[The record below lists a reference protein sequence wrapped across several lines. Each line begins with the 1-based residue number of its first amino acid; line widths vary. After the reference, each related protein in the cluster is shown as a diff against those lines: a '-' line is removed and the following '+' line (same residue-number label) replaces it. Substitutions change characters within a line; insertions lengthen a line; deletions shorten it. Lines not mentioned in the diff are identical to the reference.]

1 MDSTAGRAER
11 SAGPAQRA
19 PGAPFALPARTVAF
33 LGTYVRANLA
43 AAMEYRASFITQCL
57 GMMLND
63 AIMFVFWWLYFERFP
78 AVRGWELRDI
88 VMLWAVV
95 ATSFGLAVTLFGN
108 GSRLAGLIVQGQ
120 LDYYLALPRNVLL
133 HVLVSR
139 MSLPGWGDV
148 AFGLAAF
155 VLAGRLDPATIVL
168 FLVLVGASMAVFL
181 AFQVLAGSLAFF
193 IGNAEIAA
201 SQAQNTLITL
211 SLYPGSLFRGWTKLL
226 LFTVLPAAFTAHV
239 PVELLRRFDPL
250 WLAALLAFAT
260 GAVILAMAIFRL
272 GLRRYES
279 GNLITLRS

>member
-1 MDSTAGRAER
+1 MAGR
-11 SAGPAQRA
+11 SAALA
-19 PGAPFALPARTVAF
+19 LGASAAVWARLARTLAF
-33 LGTYVRANLA
+33 LGAYLRVNLA

-63 AIMFVFWWLYFERFP
+63 AIMFVFWWMYFQRFP
-78 AVRGWELRDI
+78 AVRGWELHD
-88 VMLWAVV
+88 VVVLWAVV

-108 GSRLAGLIVQGQ
+108 GSRLAVLIGQGQ
-120 LDYYLALPRNVLL
+120 LDYYLALPKNVLL

-148 AFGLAAF
+148 AFGLCAF
-155 VLAGRLDPATIVL
+155 LLAGRLDPATIALYV
-168 FLVLVGASMAVFL
+168 VLVGASMGVFL

-201 SQAQNTLITL
+201 TQAQNTLVTL

-226 LFTVLPAAFTAHV
+226 LFTLLPAAFTAHV

-250 WLAALLAFAT
+250 RLAALLGFA
-260 GAVILAMAIFRL
+260 GASMLLAVLIFSL

>member
-1 MDSTAGRAER
+1 MADKLEM
-11 SAGPAQRA
+11 
-19 PGAPFALPARTVAF
+19 PARVSCGV
-33 LGTYVRANLA
+33 LWKRAVSTLSFVSAYLRVNLA
-43 AAMEYRASFITQCL
+43 AAMEYRASFITQCV

-78 AVRGWELRDI
+78 AVRGWELRDV

-108 GSRLAGLIVQGQ
+108 SSRLATLIVQGQ
-120 LDYYLALPRNVLL
+120 LDYYLALPRDVLL

-155 VLAGRLDPATIVL
+155 LLAGRLDPATIVL
-168 FLVLVGASMAVFL
+168 YSVLVGASMAVFL

-193 IGNAEIAA
+193 IGNAETAA
-201 SQAQNTLITL
+201 TQAQNTLVTL

-226 LFTVLPAAFTAHV
+226 LFTLLPAAFTAHV
-239 PVELLRRFDPL
+239 PVGLLRRFDPAG
-250 WLAALLAFAT
+250 LAVLLGFACGSMAL
-260 GAVILAMAIFRL
+260 AVSVFRL

-279 GNLITLRS
+279 GNLMTLRG

>member
-1 MDSTAGRAER
+1 MVDKTDRR
-11 SAGPAQRA
+11 RTLAQEAR
-19 PGAPFALPARTVAF
+19 GAPWAQAVRTLAF
-33 LGTYVRANLA
+33 LGAYVRVNLA
-43 AAMEYRASFITQCL
+43 AAMEYRASFLTQCL

-78 AVRGWELRDI
+78 AVRGWELRDV

-108 GSRLAGLIVQGQ
+108 GSRLAALIVQGQ

-155 VLAGRLDPATIVL
+155 LLAGRLDPATIAL

-193 IGNAEIAA
+193 IGNAETAA

-211 SLYPGSLFRGWTKLL
+211 SLYPGPLFRGWTKLL
-226 LFTVLPAAFTAHV
+226 LFTILPAAFTAHV
-239 PVELLRRFDPL
+239 PVELLRRFDPV
-250 WLAALLAFAT
+250 WLAVLLGFACGSMAL
-260 GAVILAMAIFRL
+260 AVSVFRL

>member
-1 MDSTAGRAER
+1 MVDKADRRGTL
-11 SAGPAQRA
+11 AQEA
-19 PGAPFALPARTVAF
+19 PGAPWARAVRTLAF
-33 LGTYVRANLA
+33 LGAYIKVNLA

-78 AVRGWELRDI
+78 AVRGWELRDV

-108 GSRLAGLIVQGQ
+108 GSRLAPLIVQGQ
-120 LDYYLALPRNVLL
+120 LDHYLALPRNVLL

-148 AFGLAAF
+148 VFGLAAF
-155 VLAGRLDPATIVL
+155 VLAGRRDPATIAL

-181 AFQVLAGSLAFF
+181 ASQVLTGSLAFF
-193 IGNAEIAA
+193 IGNAETAA
-201 SQAQNTLITL
+201 TQAQNTLVTV
-211 SLYPGSLFRGWTKLL
+211 SLYPGPLFRGWTKLL
-226 LFTVLPAAFTAHV
+226 LFTILPAAFTAHV
-239 PVELLRRFDPL
+239 PVELLRRFDPVR
-250 WLAALLAFAT
+250 LAALLGFAM
-260 GAVILAMAIFRL
+260 GAMLLALAIFRL